1 MHECM
6 GLETYPKSQIMK
18 INELKTLAKLSS
30 EIILNLFP
38 SVSHHDDKCKFPT
51 VKCNTQFNF
60 PMVHSTGL
68 WNVESCGAGKLCGVG
83 MLPLIYKVQH
93 QQQQQLP
100 VELLLGPLALDMPMN
115 LFSNST
121 SKYK

>member
-1 MHECM
+1 M
-6 GLETYPKSQIMK
+6 Q
-18 INELKTLAKLSS
+18 
-30 EIILNLFP
+30 
-38 SVSHHDDKCKFPT
+38 VSHCEMQYSI
-51 VKCNTQFNF
+51 QFSHGAQNW
-60 PMVHSTGL
+60 PLECGEL
-68 WNVESCGAGKLCGVG
+68 WCWQVVWCWDAASALYSV
-83 MLPLIYKVQH
+83 VQH